1 MIIRQRF
8 SISSPLAL
16 GALALAAAMCLAAG
30 GARADVPA
38 TQPPQTD
45 VSIIALQP
53 APESVIPSARPGF
66 YGQFGVPVAA
76 DSIRFL
82 IDGQDVSST
91 AYVSRTEF
99 MFATPY
105 DLSAR
110 QHTAEITGKAM
121 NGAAFDKSWTFATSA
136 SGAQNFL
143 NDLVPASN
151 TSVGPTFI
159 VEGTTLPNARVRI
172 AATPSAADAA
182 ALAAGDATFTMDA
195 TAGPDGRFSAPIEMV
210 SPGPVTVRIVSI
222 DPATMA
228 GASATLELRG

>member
-1 MIIRQRF
+1 MISKRRF
-8 SISSPLAL
+8 SISFPLAL
-16 GALALAAAMCLAAG
+16 GGFALMAAMCIATG

-76 DSIRFL
+76 NSIRFL

-99 MFATPY
+99 MFAAPY
-105 DLSAR
+105 DLSAQ

-143 NDLVPASN
+143 SELVPVSN
-151 TSVGPTFI
+151 SSIGPSFV

-172 AATPSAADAA
+172 AAAPSAASTA

-210 SPGPVTVRIVSI
+210 SGGPVTVRIISI
-222 DPATMA
+222 DPATTA
-228 GASATLELRG
+228 GASATLELQG